1 MLYDAYGRPLP
12 DVSPALPP
20 AGVATIADMF
30 DRDARDISGG
40 ITPEDLGRI
49 MRLANSGD
57 IADQA
62 RLAVELPEKNPEIFH
77 AVSTR
82 RSALTGCEYE
92 VQPGDDTPAAKKAAE
107 AFAAEL
113 ENAGSGTAKLMTFA
127 GLREHLSGA
136 LLPGFAAAEIVW
148 KPGGGLAGFR
158 ALDPWHFSFR
168 LGADEPRFLTR
179 DQPMGIE
186 LQPAKFLLHYM
197 LPHASDPAR
206 GGLVRPLGWLHCFY
220 NLNFKDLLTY
230 IERYGM
236 PFLLAKVDEA
246 TWQTEKN
253 KLVRMIRDFGSAGG
267 GVVSKSTE
275 FEMQTSANTSGF
287 VYFRLL
293 EFLGLSITKVVL
305 GQSASSGDASGLS
318 GGDAQSKVRQDLL
331 AADGVKLDASIYDQ
345 LARPWTL
352 FNYGPDVA
360 VPLVKTMT
368 EGSEDL
374 LQQAQIIAALNQS
387 GLQVD
392 AKEASD
398 KFGLTLT
405 RVETPPSF
413 GQPFAAFSPPIR
425 ESDSDR
431 SVTTRPTVGQKKTAS
446 PVVELSDDELDAE
459 LERINRL
466 EIGDFKVEIL
476 ADQIEREMLTGYA
489 AGAVAADQKLAKK
502 RKGGTS

>member
-1 MLYDAYGRPLP
+1 MLYDALGRPLP
-12 DVSPALPP
+12 EIKPTPP
-20 AGVATIADMF
+20 RAGIAAVPDIF
-30 DRDARDISGG
+30 DRQERDISGG
-40 ITPEDLGRI
+40 ITPEDVGRI

-82 RSALTGCEYE
+82 RSSLTGCSYE

-113 ENAGSGTAKLMTFA
+113 ENAGSGSAKLMTFA

-179 DQPMGIE
+179 DQPLGIE

-197 LPHASDPAR
+197 LPHSSDPAR
-206 GGLVRPLGWLHCFY
+206 GGLVRPLAWLHCFF

-253 KLVRMIRDFGSAGG
+253 KLVRLIRDFGSAGG
-267 GVVSKSTE
+267 GVVSKSTD

-305 GQSASSGDASGLS
+305 GQSASSGDSSGLS
-318 GGDAQSKVRQDLL
+318 KGDAQSQVRQDLL

-352 FNYGPDVA
+352 FNFGPDVA

-368 EGSEDL
+368 EADEDL
-374 LQQAQIIAALNQS
+374 LQQAQIVAALNQA
-387 GLQVD
+387 GLQV
-392 AKEASD
+392 EAEYASK
-398 KFGLTLT
+398 KFGMPLT
-405 RVETPPSF
+405 RVATPAPY
-413 GQPFAAFSPPIR
+413 GQPFAA
-425 ESDSDR
+425 
-431 SVTTRPTVGQKKTAS
+431 VTRPTVGQKKTPG

-459 LERINRL
+459 LKRIAKL
-466 EIGDFKVEIL
+466 EIGDFDVQGL
-476 ADQIEREMLTGYA
+476 ADEIEREMLTGYVT
-489 AGAVAADQKLAKK
+489 GAVAADQQLAKK
-502 RKGGTS
+502 AKQRGGGK